1 MGSYT
6 QPSRILDKSHSVLND
21 ALGKIQTDITTNLKN
36 NRARAIEEQKRLE
49 KQRVEKQKADVKKQK
64 DINTLKSK
72 ERKMPS
78 VYSVKNTM
86 ASEETSTSV
95 IGEEDELNEDDFGG
109 IQFGIEEDLKYLYGE
124 LANYDVNSCLLYTSD
139 AADE

>member
-49 KQRVEKQKADVKKQK
+49 KLRVEKQKADVKRQE
-64 DINTLKSK
+64 DINTLK
-72 ERKMPS
+72 ERQRKMPGVIHS
-78 VYSVKNTM
+78 VENTIVG
-86 ASEETSTSV
+86 EETSPSV
-95 IGEEDELNEDDFGG
+95 IG
-109 IQFGIEEDLKYLYGE
+109 
-124 LANYDVNSCLLYTSD
+124 S
-139 AADE
+139 